1 MWTNCIFDLRISAT
15 PEYKHNHYVLENVL
29 QEASY
34 TGSLDLRDVVHLRLY
49 SMLHS
54 HHCKHTI
61 LYSAMCCVAKP
72 CRSTLMPELKS

>member
-1 MWTNCIFDLRISAT
+1 MWTSCIFDLRISPT
-15 PEYKHNHYVLENVL
+15 PEYKHNLYALENVL

-34 TGSLDLRDVVHLRLY
+34 TGSSDLRDMVQLKFQ

-61 LYSAMCCVAKP
+61 LYSTVFCGK
-72 CRSTLMPELKS
+72 TLQKHYNA